1 MIPPRR
7 PGENSG
13 IILGDFSSGAFY
25 FPSMI
30 LWIIALALL
39 GCVGLVGYYQGA
51 LRAAFSFVGLLLA
64 ALLASPLGS
73 LLESVVPI
81 LGLRNPVVIAFVA
94 PLLAFILILVIFKCG
109 GLALHKKVDT
119 WYKYKAS
126 DTQRLL
132 WERMNSRLGIPVG
145 VANGLIYFLA
155 ICTLV
160 YALGY
165 LTVQV
170 GTSDQDSWSL
180 RLVNRLNEDLKSTG
194 MDKAVAPFMPSSELY
209 YDGADIVADIFH
221 TPLLQNRLANYP
233 PFLLVG
239 EKAEFKP
246 LSDPGFQGEWIKGMT
261 FGRFVQHEKI
271 KPVIENHDVVTN
283 VLGMLGGDLK
293 DLKVYL
299 ETGKSPKYD
308 DEKILGHWAF
318 DYKASFNAARRK
330 KPNMGSAEITR
341 LRKLLTTVF
350 LNATLT
356 ATIDNKAILKV
367 PAAGS
372 GKGTTQGNWKSAEGK
387 DLLNISEGSQK
398 LDLEVQVDGRTL
410 VFTKD
415 GFVLVFENTRV

>member
-1 MIPPRR
+1 
-7 PGENSG
+7 
-13 IILGDFSSGAFY
+13 
-25 FPSMI
+25 MI
-30 LWIIALALL
+30 LWIIALAIL

-51 LRAAFSFVGLLLA
+51 LRAAFSFIGLLVA

-73 LLESVVPI
+73 LLESIVPL
-81 LGLRNPVVIAFVA
+81 LGLKNPVVIAFVG
-94 PLLAFILILVIFKCG
+94 PLLAFVLILVIFKTG
-109 GLALHKKVDT
+109 GLALHKKADA

-126 DTQRLL
+126 DTQRML
-132 WERMNSRLGIPVG
+132 WERVNSRLGIPVG
-145 VANGLIYFLA
+145 VANGVIYFLA
-155 ICTLV
+155 ICTLL

-180 RLVNRLNEDLKSTG
+180 RLVNRLNDDLKSTG
-194 MDKAVAPFMPSSELY
+194 MDKAVAPFMPRSELY

-239 EKAEFKP
+239 EKAEFQP

-261 FGRFVQHEKI
+261 FGSFVKHEKI
-271 KPVIENHDVVTN
+271 KSVIENHDVVTN

-299 ETGKSPKYD
+299 ESGKSPKYD

-318 DYKASFNAARRK
+318 DYKGSFNAARRK

-341 LRKLLTTVF
+341 LRKLMTAVF
-350 LNATLT
+350 RNATLT
-356 ATIDNKAILKV
+356 ATIDNKAILKL

-372 GKGTTQGNWKSAEGK
+372 GKGVTQGNWKSADGK
-387 DLLNISEGSQK
+387 YVLNITEGAQK
-398 LDLEVQVDGRTL
+398 LELDVQVDGRTL

-415 GFVLVFENTRV
+415 GLVLVFENTRV